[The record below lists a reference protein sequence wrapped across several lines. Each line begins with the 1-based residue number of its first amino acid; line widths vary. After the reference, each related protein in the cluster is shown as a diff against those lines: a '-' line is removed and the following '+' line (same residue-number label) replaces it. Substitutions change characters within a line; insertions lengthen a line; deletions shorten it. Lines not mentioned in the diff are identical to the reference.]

1 MYGRKLLSYGI
12 QIQGRVNMNIGVPK
26 EKAKNETKVALIP
39 ESVKKLIDGGFKV
52 FVEKGAGEASLYP
65 DAEYKAAGAKIVDN
79 YKKLAPQVDILVKV
93 APPEKFQGKNEAA
106 YLKPGSFLFCM
117 QDAINQK
124 ANLAEFKKNRLNAYA
139 LEFIPRSSLAQSM
152 DVLSSL
158 ASIAGYKA
166 VLMATNELQKLMP
179 MMMTAAGTITAAKVL
194 VIGAGVAGL
203 QAIATAKRLGAVVEA
218 FDLRPAVKEE
228 VQSLG
233 GKFIDMELTPD
244 MQDEQGY
251 AKMASPEFIKMEMEL
266 INKHISKADI
276 CITTAQVFGKKAPIL
291 VKDYMVKNMKPGSVI
306 IDLASE
312 QGGNCDLTKHGK
324 TVEVNGVKIIGVENI
339 TSSMAHHASRM
350 FSKNVENLLSYIVQE
365 GKIDIDK
372 DDEIFQ
378 RTLLTKEGELVS
390 EIVTNVLGKKAPAKA
405 AKAEGKKT
413 SAKPAKKAAAK
424 PAKKAATKPKAA
436 KATKKAPAKKAA
448 AKKK

>member
-1 MYGRKLLSYGI
+1 
-12 QIQGRVNMNIGVPK
+12 MNIGVPK

-39 ESVKKLIDGGFKV
+39 ESVKKLVDNGFKV
-52 FVEKGAGEASLYP
+52 FVEKGAGEASLYT
-65 DAEYKAAGAKIVDN
+65 DAEYKEAGAKIVDN
-79 YKKLAPQVDILVKV
+79 YKKLAPQIDILVKV

-117 QDAINQK
+117 QDAIIQK
-124 ANLAEFKKNRLNAYA
+124 ANLAEFKKSKLNTYA

-158 ASIAGYKA
+158 ASVAGYKA
-166 VLMATNELQKLMP
+166 VLMAVNELQKFMP

-233 GKFIDMELTPD
+233 GKFIDMELTED

-251 AKMASPEFIKMEMEL
+251 AKMASPEFIKMEMDL
-266 INKHISKADI
+266 INKHLSKSDI

-306 IDLASE
+306 IDLAAE
-312 QGGNCDLTKHGK
+312 QGGNCELTKPGK
-324 TVEVNGVKIIGVENI
+324 TTIVNGVKIIGVENI
-339 TSSMAHHASRM
+339 SSAMSFHASRM
-350 FSKNVENLLSYIVQE
+350 FSKNVENLLSYLVQE
-365 GKIDIDK
+365 GKIEIDK

-378 RTLLTKEGELVS
+378 RTLLTREGELVS
-390 EIVTNVLGKKAPAKA
+390 QIVIDALGKKAPAPKA
-405 AKAEGKKT
+405 EKAKAEK
-413 SAKPAKKAAAK
+413 KPAAKK
-424 PAKKAATKPKAA
+424 PAA
-436 KATKKAPAKKAA
+436 KKAPAKKAPA
-448 AKKK
+448 AKAAGAKKAPAKRGPKKK